1 MVLAGW
7 PSNIPGRPVLRSG
20 TTTVAIK
27 CRDGVVL
34 GADTRVTSG
43 YYIAHKHGKK
53 IHMIT
58 PNIAV
63 TIAGVVAD
71 AQAIVNIMRFNVN
84 MYELTANKRMTAR
97 AAARL
102 LSVILFNHRL
112 FPYITELIV
121 AGRDGDDYGIYRLD
135 PLGSLVKD
143 DVTATGSGST
153 IAIGVIESGYRPDMT
168 VEEGR
173 RLVAKA
179 LLAAMKRDVASGDDM
194 DIAVIDSGGYR
205 ELSKEEKESL
215 IKSLT

>member
-7 PSNIPGRPVLRSG
+7 PSNIPDRPVLRSG

-143 DVTATGSGST
+143 NITATGSGST

-168 VEEGR
+168 VEEGK

>member
-173 RLVAKA
+173 RLAAKA